1 MRRKLQLESLE
12 HRFAL
17 AADLHVA
24 DAEGEA
30 AVMPGF
36 ALQDVNAASAT
47 HGQSVS
53 PQALQGQV
61 TAWYFAHATCSYC
74 TAQFGHLDT
83 LQQELAATYPLLKI
97 QILGINE
104 AGNESGN
111 GQITQGRTLPWLQD
125 VDADHNGQ
133 SDVWDESWQVAFRDV
148 VILNGAGEKVEIH
161 NLTSH
166 DLGTPEYFAELKQKL
181 IDTAMQSQLPWHSAA
196 NPNDVNQNGLV
207 TPLDALLVIID
218 LNANGARKLEAPLG
232 TAPLVKLYDT
242 NGDGYLSPLDALL
255 IIIELNEQAAAQS
268 TLPPAAGEGS
278 QSLDE
283 QVAPWAPGVVDAL
296 MQNQAKKEGRW
307 QQLFDDGP

>member
-1 MRRKLQLESLE
+1 MRRKLQLECLE
-12 HRFAL
+12 SRFAL
-17 AADLHVA
+17 AADLQVA
-24 DAEGEA
+24 AAGGEA

-47 HGQSVS
+47 HGQSVA
-53 PQALQGQV
+53 PQALQGHI

-83 LQQELAATYPLLKI
+83 LQQELAATYPQLKI
-97 QILGINE
+97 QILGVNE

-133 SDVWDESWQVAFRDV
+133 SDVWKESWQVAFRDV
-148 VILNGAGEKVEIH
+148 VILNGAGEKVEVY

-166 DLGTPEYFAELKQKL
+166 DLGMPEYFAELKQKL
-181 IDTAMQSQLPWHSAA
+181 IDAAMQSQLPWHSAA
-196 NPNDVNQNGLV
+196 KPNDVNQNGLV

-218 LNANGARKLEAPLG
+218 LNANGARKLEAPQG
-232 TAPLVKLYDT
+232 TALLVNLYDT

-268 TLPPAAGEGS
+268 ALPPAAGEDSHG
-278 QSLDE
+278 LYE
-283 QVAPWAPGVVDAL
+283 QATSWDPGVVDTL
-296 MQNQAKKEGRW
+296 LQDQTKKESRW
-307 QQLFDDGP
+307 ELFLDGHL